1 MIYRYNHINF
11 TPKKL
16 RDFLEKRNVH
26 KAVVYVKNNL
36 LLLYYDNN
44 LDSIAL
50 DDSSKYIEILD
61 SFFFNKAYNILR
73 DIIKDVAISK
83 VINEFNG
90 NLIYSAIAK
99 VPIND
104 INKILIYEIIY
115 AIYNKHS
122 DELIF
127 SLDKEVTS
135 YYLKI

>member
-1 MIYRYNHINF
+1 MIYRHNHTNF
-11 TPKKL
+11 TPGKL
-16 RDFLEKRNVH
+16 KDFLEKRNVH

-44 LDSIAL
+44 LDSIFL
-50 DDSSKYIEILD
+50 NEPDKYIDVLD
-61 SFFFNKAYNILR
+61 NFFFNKAYNKLR
-73 DIIKDVAISK
+73 EIVDNVAISK

-90 NLIYSAIAK
+90 NFTYSAIAK

-104 INKILIYEIIY
+104 INKILVYEIIY

>member
-1 MIYRYNHINF
+1 MIYRHDHINF

-83 VINEFNG
+83 VINEYNG
-90 NLIYSAIAK
+90 NIIYSAVAK
-99 VPIND
+99 VPMNEL
-104 INKILIYEIIY
+104 NRILVHEITY

-122 DELIF
+122 DELVF
-127 SLDKEVTS
+127 YSNNEVLS